1 MKNTLIIKR
10 LIALLLIVAMG
21 FSIVGC
27 KKKKTENPDTNGGG
41 EIGDQTK
48 PDDGANGGNSDGGNG
63 GNSDG
68 GNNSTGEGTGDGIC
82 EVEGADKTLGLF
94 SGDVVEITISDYVD
108 TNGLDK
114 ISYKVSSG
122 KDVLILGA
130 VSDGKF
136 TVTAGDVN
144 AVTSATVS
152 ITVCY
157 DGTEKLTVDLTVT
170 VVEKGGYM
178 PDDNIDTD
186 W

>member
-1 MKNTLIIKR
+1 MKKTLIIKR

-27 KKKKTENPDTNGGG
+27 KKKKPENPDTNGGG

-48 PDDGANGGNSDGGNG
+48 PDDGANGGNSDGGNDSAG
-63 GNSDG
+63 DN
-68 GNNSTGEGTGDGIC
+68 TGDGIR
-82 EVEGADKTLGLF
+82 EVAGADKTLGLF

-157 DGTEKLTVDLTVT
+157 DGTEKLTVNLTVT

>member
-1 MKNTLIIKR
+1 MKKTLIIKR

-27 KKKKTENPDTNGGG
+27 KKKKPENPDTNGGG

-48 PDDGANGGNSDGGNG
+48 PDDGANGGNSDGGNDSAG
-63 GNSDG
+63 DNTGDN
-68 GNNSTGEGTGDGIC
+68 TGEGIC
-82 EVEGADKTLGLF
+82 EVAGADKSLGLF